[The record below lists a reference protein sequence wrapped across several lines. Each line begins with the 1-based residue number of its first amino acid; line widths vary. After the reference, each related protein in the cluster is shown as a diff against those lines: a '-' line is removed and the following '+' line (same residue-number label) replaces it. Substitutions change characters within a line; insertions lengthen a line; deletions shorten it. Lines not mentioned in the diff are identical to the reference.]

1 MRLYSKLHFFL
12 LLASLSLTA
21 CSAGN
26 TQVLEGT
33 VTGIADGD
41 TLYVLDAMR
50 KSHKIRLLGIDA
62 PERGQAFGEKSR
74 QSLARLTYRKL
85 VSVDWQG
92 RDNYGRILGRVR
104 VAAPECR
111 QTSCPKTI
119 DANLQQVRS
128 GLAWWNRKFADGQ
141 FPGDA
146 RVYEKAERAAR
157 AARAGLWSE
166 RNPVPPW
173 RWRYANRNETDK
185 VRP

>member
-1 MRLYSKLHFFL
+1 MRLYSKLPFFL
-12 LLASLSLTA
+12 LLAALSLSA

-26 TQVLEGT
+26 TQTLEGR

-41 TLYVLDAMR
+41 TLYVLDAAR
-50 KSHKIRLLGIDA
+50 NSHKIRLLGIDA
-62 PERGQAFGEKSR
+62 PERGQAFGERSK
-74 QSLARLTYRKL
+74 QSLAQLTYRRK

-92 RDNYGRILGRVR
+92 RDSYDRILGRVR
-104 VAAPECR
+104 VAAADCR
-111 QTSCPKTI
+111 QDDCPQTL
-119 DANLQQVRS
+119 DANLEQLRL
-128 GLAWWNRKFADGQ
+128 GLAWWNKKFADTQ

-146 RVYEKAERAAR
+146 HAYEAAERLAR

-173 RWRYANRNETDK
+173 RWRYANRNENDK